1 MANGRE
7 CPIIYGMTEWLF
19 QDELRLAEL
28 NIPRAALH
36 FARAI
41 AYPQLDVAGYMAVL
55 HELSESAAERVAFD
69 RPVVDQA
76 EQLSAFLFGECGF
89 RGDTTTYN
97 DPRNS
102 FLNEVLDRRLG
113 LPITLSVVY
122 VDVAHRLG
130 LPAYGIGLPGHYIV
144 GIHGADAATWLDPF
158 HGGRRLD
165 LADCAELIHLA
176 IGYEGPLEAGW
187 FEPLPPRETLARM
200 LNNLRTSYVQSGAWS
215 QAAATIRL
223 LRQTQPQVAEHV
235 RDLGLVYYQQRHL
248 PQAAHYLDIYLQL
261 APQAAD
267 AQLIRDGMKDLL
279 DEWVVLN

>member
-1 MANGRE
+1 MDA
-7 CPIIYGMTEWLF
+7 MTEWVF

-28 NIPRAALH
+28 NVPRAALH
-36 FARAI
+36 LARAI
-41 AYPQLDVAGYMAVL
+41 AYPPLDVAGYMAAL
-55 HELSESAAERVAFD
+55 HDLSESAAERIDFD
-69 RPVVDQA
+69 RPVVAQA
-76 EQLSAFLFGECGF
+76 EQLARFLFVESGF
-89 RGDTTTYN
+89 RGNAAAYG

-113 LPITLSVVY
+113 IPITLSIIY

-144 GIHGADAATWLDPF
+144 GIHSPAAAVWLDPF

-165 LADCAELIHLA
+165 LTDCAELIRLA

-187 FEPLPPRETLARM
+187 FAPLPPRETLARM
-200 LNNLRTSYVQSGAWS
+200 LHNLRTSYVQSGAWS
-215 QAAATIRL
+215 RAAAVIRL
-223 LRQTQPQVAEHV
+223 LRQTQPNVAEHV
-235 RDLGLVYYQQRHL
+235 RDLGLVYYQQRRL
-248 PQAAHYLDIYLQL
+248 PQAAHYLDVYLQR

-279 DEWVVLN
+279 DEWVALN